1 MAGACHVLRILVVED
16 EPLVQQRIV
25 RLCREL
31 LGPSASIDSAASLD
45 DAEDVLRR
53 LPIDV
58 LLLDLNLQGEDGF
71 SLLRRATASTFHT
84 IVISAHADRALEAFA
99 LGVLDF
105 LAKPFPRARLAQAL
119 ERAQTASRTSGRAA
133 RQLGVWRVHG
143 VALIPVEDI
152 AWIQADGDY
161 CALHLVNGRRELHD
175 KTLDRLQQVLPAAFV
190 RIHRSYL
197 VNMHLAD
204 SLLVEGGGRYRL
216 RMRGGMELPVGRSR
230 VQSVRER
237 LL

>member
-1 MAGACHVLRILVVED
+1 MLNILVVED

-25 RLCREL
+25 RLVREI
-31 LGPSASIDSAASLD
+31 LGPAASIDSAMSLD
-45 DAEDVLRR
+45 DADDALRR
-53 LPIDV
+53 RVIDL

-71 SLLRRATASTFHT
+71 TLLRRAVASTFHT
-84 IVISAHADRALEAFA
+84 IVISAHAERALDAFA

-119 ERAQTASRTSGRAA
+119 ERAQAATRMSGRGA
-133 RQLGVWRVHG
+133 QLVGVWRTHG
-143 VALIPVEDI
+143 VALLPVDDI

-161 CALHLVNGRRELHD
+161 TALHLVNGRRELHD

-197 VNMHLAD
+197 VNMQQAEALQ
-204 SLLVEGGGRYRL
+204 VEGGGRYRL
-216 RMRGGMELPVGRSR
+216 RMRGGTELPVGRSR
-230 VQSVRER
+230 VQAVRER